1 MLLPTPI
8 PGITTLEEKGRVP
21 YLMCMDGSVISDVPV
36 SFVIIMGAQSDLCQ
50 VQLRV

>member
-1 MLLPTPI
+1 VLSVLC
-8 PGITTLEEKGRVP
+8 VA
-21 YLMCMDGSVISDVPV
+21 GSLFSDVPV